1 MARKEL
7 SDVQRA
13 FIYGLYIAGLSK
25 KSISA
30 QTGTPPTTV
39 TRTIQLIERNI
50 RNGAENPY
58 KSAPRAGRPHKLD
71 DRAKRQLVCKVT
83 AERKATLTELVT
95 PSKSGKSLNCKTVQ
109 AILKAANK
117 ARHRARRK
125 PWISDVNKRKRLI
138 FRRRNKYT
146 PWVLVYWSDK
156 AYFEVGEDGRSVYVT
171 RSPGE
176 EFLPECLQPTFK
188 SGRTKV
194 GVWGCFCGPH
204 RGPIVILP

>member
-30 QTGTPPTTV
+30 QTGTLPTTV

-58 KSAPRAGRPHKLD
+58 KSAPRAGRLYKLD
-71 DRAKRQLVCKVT
+71 DRAKRQLVRKVT
-83 AERKATLTELVT
+83 AERKATLTELAT
-95 PSKSGKSLNCKTVQ
+95 PSKSGKSLNRKTVR

-117 ARHRARRK
+117 ARRRARRK

-138 FRRRNKYT
+138 FRWRNKYT
-146 PWVLVYWSDK
+146 PWVLVCWSDE

-176 EFLPECLQPTFK
+176 EFLPECL
-188 SGRTKV
+188 
-194 GVWGCFCGPH
+194 
-204 RGPIVILP
+204 

>member
-30 QTGTPPTTV
+30 QTGTPPITV

-58 KSAPRAGRPHKLD
+58 KSAPRAGRPHKLN

-83 AERKATLTELVT
+83 AERKATLTELTT
-95 PSKSGKSLNCKTVQ
+95 PSKSGKSLNRKTVR

-117 ARHRARRK
+117 ARRHARK
-125 PWISDVNKRKRLI
+125 KLWISDVNKRKRLI
-138 FRRRNKYT
+138 FQRRNKYT
-146 PWVLVYWSDK
+146 PWVLV
-156 AYFEVGEDGRSVYVT
+156 
-171 RSPGE
+171 
-176 EFLPECLQPTFK
+176 C
-188 SGRTKV
+188 
-194 GVWGCFCGPH
+194 
-204 RGPIVILP
+204 